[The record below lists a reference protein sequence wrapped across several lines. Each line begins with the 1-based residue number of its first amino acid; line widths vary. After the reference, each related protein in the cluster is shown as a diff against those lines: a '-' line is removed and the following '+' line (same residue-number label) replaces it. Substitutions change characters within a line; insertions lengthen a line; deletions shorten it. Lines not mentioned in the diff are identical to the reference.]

1 MLIGD
6 DWSQK
11 SLPSSGKSVGDES
24 DKISSSRFRSDDN
37 DVTMDVLETEISP
50 EMHENGA
57 GSPRENGVE
66 QNGDTSSSEVKTGES
81 VSGPDEGN
89 PVMDWKV
96 VQVAGESEVQ
106 SGGIGSGSPLP
117 APSRLWNPDDRK
129 SPHKRK
135 KRPSALALHRV
146 GEESGSINGMSSG
159 DIPNDLD
166 NAQANINGLAQKS
179 NTSVRNSA
187 FPMPMYP
194 PTPGSFSGSRRGSS
208 SASSALPMSSL
219 TDPTMMWDVVDRPF
233 PGIVQTSRRRKKR
246 RSVLKS
252 LEFKV

>member
-1 MLIGD
+1 MRSD
-6 DWSQK
+6 
-11 SLPSSGKSVGDES
+11 KSVVDES
-24 DKISSSRFRSDDN
+24 DKISSSRFRSDD
-37 DVTMDVLETEISP
+37 VKMDVETETSP
-50 EMHENGA
+50 KMHENGV
-57 GSPRENGVE
+57 GSPQENGVE
-66 QNGDTSSSEVKTGES
+66 QNGDTSSSDVKAGES
-81 VSGPDEGN
+81 VSGADKGN

-96 VQVAGESEVQ
+96 VEVEGGSEVQ
-106 SGGIGSGSPLP
+106 SGEISLGSPLP

-129 SPHKRK
+129 SPHKQKR
-135 KRPSALALHRV
+135 RPSALALRRV
-146 GEESGSINGMSSG
+146 GEESGSIDGMSSS

-187 FPMPMYP
+187 FPMPMFP

-219 TDPTMMWDVVDRPF
+219 TDPTMVWDVVDRPF
-233 PGIVQTSRRRKKR
+233 PGIVQISRRSRKKR

>member
-1 MLIGD
+1 VLIGD

-11 SLPSSGKSVGDES
+11 SMRSDKSAVDES
-24 DKISSSRFRSDDN
+24 DKSSSSRFRSDDVTK
-37 DVTMDVLETEISP
+37 DVVETETSP
-50 EMHENGA
+50 KMHENGV
-57 GSPRENGVE
+57 GSPQENGVE
-66 QNGDTSSSEVKTGES
+66 QNGDTSSSDVKAGES
-81 VSGPDEGN
+81 VSGADEGH

-96 VQVAGESEVQ
+96 VEVEGGSEVQ
-106 SGGIGSGSPLP
+106 SGGISLGSPLP

-129 SPHKRK
+129 SPHKQKR
-135 KRPSALALHRV
+135 RPSALALRRV
-146 GEESGSINGMSSG
+146 GEESGSIDGISSS

-166 NAQANINGLAQKS
+166 NAQAIINGLAQKS
-179 NTSVRNSA
+179 NTSARNSA
-187 FPMPMYP
+187 FPMPMFP